1 MTTSSS
7 RKPYVLGL
15 GGSKRIDSFTEK
27 ALQVALRKAEAL
39 GAETNLLNGPMLEF
53 PLYAPDDNT
62 QSSAAQAFLEEVRR
76 ADGFILASPSY
87 HCGISGLLKNA
98 IDYIQYLSAGPAPY
112 FSGRAVGIIAVG
124 AGWQGAVATLN
135 ALRIT
140 THALRGWPTP
150 MGVPI
155 NAQECAFSSN
165 GDCLTPKLDTQL
177 ATMAGEVMSFAQ
189 SRDNGARAMTGKD

>member
-1 MTTSSS
+1 MTLHSPH
-7 RKPYVLGL
+7 KPYLLGL
-15 GGSKRIDSFTEK
+15 GGSKRAGSVSEK
-27 ALQVALRKAEAL
+27 ALVAALRKAEDL
-39 GAETNLLNGPMLEF
+39 GAETNLLNGPALEL
-53 PLYAPDDNT
+53 PLYAPDERE
-62 QSSAAQAFLEEVRR
+62 QSSTAQAFLDEVRR

-98 IDYIQYLSAGPAPY
+98 IDYIQYLSTEPAPY

-135 ALRIT
+135 ALRIS

-150 MGVPI
+150 LGVPI
-155 NAQECAFSSN
+155 NAQECAFDSN

-189 SRDNGARAMTGKD
+189 SCGNRARAVASR